1 MSLNDMIDNRNKGL
15 CPFCG
20 KEVSEDDFTD
30 ELSRKEYHISGLC
43 QECQDGF
50 FD

>member
-1 MSLNDMIDNRNKGL
+1 MKEMFKRKEEGL

-20 KEVSEDDFTD
+20 KEVSIDEFKD
-30 ELSRKEYHISGLC
+30 ELSRREFEISGMC
-43 QECQDGF
+43 QECQNEF